1 MINDSQSAVARQ
13 RLEVMARSNDG
24 FEIAEVDLRLR
35 GPGEV
40 LGTRQS
46 GLPDLALASLSDD
59 GAVLE
64 EARSVA
70 QAILDADPQLKQHE
84 LLAQQLAAGRRQ
96 QAAAARLN

>member
-1 MINDSQSAVARQ
+1 MPDQSAVARQ

-70 QAILDADPQLKQHE
+70 QVILDADPQLKHHE